1 MRAYPQEDSG
11 DIKKYRFI
19 YHFIPHKQHKKRAR
33 LLSHGA
39 LISYSLVL
47 VAFAGLIK
55 FLPLYAPGVLGYAS
69 DVEVSALLRYTNE
82 RRASIGLK
90 PLSLNKELSEAAFNK
105 ANHMFSAGYWA
116 HVSPGG
122 TKPWDFVLSEGYD
135 YIYAGENL
143 AKNFSNSKDVVQAWY
158 DSPTHRDNLL
168 SSNYDDIGFAVVNGV
183 LDGYETTI
191 VVQMFGRLREPVL
204 LASDNAIS
212 EGYPSTNIDVA
223 KDPVEK
229 ASEEAEAV
237 LNEIEKAE
245 QIREEV
251 ILAELQGSESLA
263 NVQVERPFVDVKA
276 VTQSITIAF
285 GGFITTLLGIDVW
298 YSKKHGIFKLTGHTL
313 AHLALLLVAIASVM
327 LSVFPGVVL

>member
-1 MRAYPQEDSG
+1 MRAYPQEDSSA
-11 DIKKYRFI
+11 IQKYRFI
-19 YHFIPHKQHKKRAR
+19 YHFIPHKKHKTRAR

-39 LISYSLVL
+39 LISYSLAL
-47 VAFAGLIK
+47 LMFAGLVR
-55 FLPLYAPGVLGYAS
+55 FLPVLAPGVLGYAS
-69 DVEVSALLRYTNE
+69 NIEISDLLRQTNE
-82 RRASIGLK
+82 TRAQVGLK
-90 PLSLNKELSEAAFNK
+90 PLTLNKELSEAAFNK

-168 SSNYDDIGFAVVNGV
+168 SANYDDIGFAVVNGV

-191 VVQMFGRLREPVL
+191 VVQMFGRLREPIL

-212 EGYPSTNIDVA
+212 EGFPSTSIGVPEEEVA
-223 KDPVEK
+223 SQE
-229 ASEEAEAV
+229 SV
-237 LNEIEKAE
+237 LQEIEKAE
-245 QIREEV
+245 EVREEV
-251 ILAELQGSESLA
+251 ILTQLQGSPELA
-263 NVQVERPFVDVKA
+263 NVQERPFVDVRA
-276 VTQSITIAF
+276 VTQSITIVF

-298 YSKKHGIFKLTGHTL
+298 YSKKHGIFKLSGHTL
-313 AHLALLLVAIASVM
+313 AHLALLLVVIASVM
-327 LSVFPGVVL
+327 LSVFPGVIL